1 MVEREGGRAYLVVTF
16 DLPNQQIVRTEEVV
30 GPFEGE
36 FNEVVVDWQRV
47 FGIVIAKGGEG
58 LGKNRPWTRS
68 SVAEELKSARRI
80 ARRDDVGPPKDPP
93 WTRPVPDDA
102 ERPPE
107 P

>member
-30 GPFEGE
+30 GLFEGE
-36 FNEVVVDWQRV
+36 FNEVNVDWQRV
-47 FGIVIAKGGEG
+47 FGIVIAKDGEK
-58 LGKNRPWTRS
+58 LEKNRPWTHS
-68 SVAEELKSARRI
+68 PVAEELKSARRI
-80 ARRDDVGPPKDPP
+80 ARIDSVDPPKDPP
-93 WTRPVPDDA
+93 WTRPVPEDP